1 MKTVETANLD
11 DGLPVERLQRVLREH
26 AVRLAI
32 LFGSHATETTH
43 STSDIDIAV
52 EFESRQHD
60 DPNYNTVFFEL
71 SEALSEILDTEEVDL
86 VDIHTTSPDVAS
98 SLFEHGVLLVGEQT
112 RVETLRRQLTTQSD
126 HRTPRERFDTALRKI
141 DEHLDSGSAVSA
153 TEGSHRE
160 R

>member
-1 MKTVETANLD
+1 MRTVETADLD
-11 DGLPVERLQRVLREH
+11 DSLPVKRLQRVLREH

-60 DPNYNTVFFEL
+60 DPDYNTVFFEL
-71 SEALSEILDTEEVDL
+71 SEALSEILGIEKVDV
-86 VDIHTTSPDVAS
+86 VDIHIASPDVAS
-98 SLFEHGVLLVGEQT
+98 SLFEHGVLLVGEQI
-112 RVETLRRQLTTQSD
+112 RVETLRRQLTTRRD

-141 DEHLDSGSAVSA
+141 DGYLDG
-153 TEGSHRE
+153 
-160 R
+160 